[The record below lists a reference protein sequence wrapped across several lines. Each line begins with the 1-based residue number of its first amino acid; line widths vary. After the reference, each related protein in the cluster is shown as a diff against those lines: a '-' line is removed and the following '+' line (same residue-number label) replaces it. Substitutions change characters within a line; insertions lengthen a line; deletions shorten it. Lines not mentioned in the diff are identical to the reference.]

1 MITEQ
6 DFSDLSP
13 YHRGYVVYLWGKSDG
28 EPNVP
33 DEANPFAPGTRNAL
47 DWVRGMTTA
56 VLVQTNVRGAYSSRL
71 AAESVQ

>member
-6 DFSDLSP
+6 DFSGLSP
-13 YHRGYVVYLWGKSDG
+13 YHRGYVVYLCGQSAS

-33 DEANPFAPGTRNAL
+33 NEANPYAPGTRNAL

-56 VLVQTNVRGAYSSRL
+56 VLTNVSGAYSSRL